1 MHIKNVSDSRYGNE
15 VARLAYILL
24 IIGFV
29 LLIKGADYFVQGAS
43 NIAVKLNV
51 SPLLVGLTIVAL
63 GTSSPEATVAILAAL
78 DGSAGV
84 VLGNVIG
91 SNIVNI
97 TVVVGLTAV
106 IAPLTVQ
113 SETVR
118 KEIPFALLGAV
129 VMMVLM
135 MDTFLQDSPS
145 NAITRGDGIIILLF
159 FLIFLYYVF
168 EMARKNRSGTVAEA
182 PTDYGEPWWK
192 NILST
197 LGGLAA
203 IIIGGEMVV
212 SSATEIAL
220 ALGMSEALVGLTI
233 VAVGTSLPEIMTS
246 VTAALKGKGDM
257 AIGNVVGSNIFNI
270 FFVTGTAAT
279 VSPIAAES
287 KLFLDGFVMVGLT
300 VLLLIFSRTH
310 FSIGRREGAFML
322 VAYTAYLIYIIIR
335 N

>member
-1 MHIKNVSDSRYGNE
+1 ME
-15 VARLAYILL
+15 YILL

-29 LLIKGADYFVQGAS
+29 LLIKGADYFVEGAS

-78 DGSAGV
+78 EGSPGV

-97 TVVVGLTAV
+97 TVVVGLTAL

-118 KEIPFALLGAV
+118 KEIPFAMLAAI
-129 VMMVLM
+129 VLM
-135 MDTFLQDSPS
+135 ILMADVALQGAGA
-145 NAITRGDGIIILLF
+145 NIINRGDGIIILLF
-159 FLIFLYYVF
+159 FSVFLYYVF
-168 EMARKNRSGTVAEA
+168 EMARKNRSSTVEKVDAD
-182 PTDYGEPWWK
+182 TGESWLK
-192 NILST
+192 NILFT
-197 LGGLAA
+197 IGGLIA

-220 ALGMSEALVGLTI
+220 SLGMSEALVGLTI
-233 VAVGTSLPEIMTS
+233 VAIGTSLPEIMTS

-270 FFVTGTAAT
+270 FFVTGTAST
-279 VSPIAAES
+279 VAPIAAES
-287 KLFLDGFVMVGLT
+287 KLFFDGWVMVGLT

-310 FSIGRREGAFML
+310 FKIGRREGAVLLLAYITYL
-322 VAYTAYLIYIIIR
+322 VYIIIR